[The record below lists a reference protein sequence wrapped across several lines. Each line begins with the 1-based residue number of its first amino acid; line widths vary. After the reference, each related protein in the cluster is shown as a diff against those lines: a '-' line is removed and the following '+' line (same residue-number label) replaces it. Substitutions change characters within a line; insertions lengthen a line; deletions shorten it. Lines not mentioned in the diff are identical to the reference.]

1 MEKKIENIAE
11 NALNGRNI
19 RLIDIEIRGE
29 KKNKIIEI
37 FIDSPGELDLD
48 ELTEVSRDINS
59 LIDESDFKGDILKV
73 VVSSPGVDRPFR
85 FAWQAAKHINR
96 MFEFGNGEDI
106 RTGKLIKASGE
117 NLVFEIKAG
126 KKEIREEE
134 VKFSE
139 LEILKVKL
147 PF

>member
-134 VKFSE
+134 IKFSE

>member
-19 RLIDIEIRGE
+19 RLIDVEIRGE
-29 KKNKIIEI
+29 KKNKIVEI

-59 LIDESDFKGDILKV
+59 LIDESDFKGEILKV

-85 FAWQAAKHINR
+85 FAWQVAKHVNR
-96 MFEFGNGEDI
+96 IFEFGNGDDI
-106 RTGKLIKASGE
+106 KTGKLIKASGD
-117 NLVFEIKAG
+117 NLIFEIKAG

>member
-29 KKNKIIEI
+29 RKNKIIEI

-48 ELTEVSRDINS
+48 ELTEVSRDINA
-59 LIDESDFKGDILKV
+59 LIDESDFKGEILKV

-85 FAWQAAKHINR
+85 FAWQAAKHVNR
-96 MFEFGNGEDI
+96 LFEFGNGEDV
-106 RTGKLIKASGE
+106 RTGKLIKAAGD
-117 NLVFEIKAG
+117 NLVFEIKSG

>member
-19 RLIDIEIRGE
+19 RLIDVEIRGE
-29 KKNKIIEI
+29 RKNKVVEI
-37 FIDSPGELDLD
+37 FIDSPGELDID
-48 ELTEVSRDINS
+48 ELTEVSRDINT
-59 LIDESDFKGDILKV
+59 LIDESEFKNDILKV
-73 VVSSPGVDRPFR
+73 VVSSPGVERPFR
-85 FAWQAAKHINR
+85 FAWQAAKHVNR
-96 MFEFGNGEDI
+96 LFEFGSREEI
-106 RTGKLIKASGE
+106 KTGKLVRTSGDI
-117 NLVFEIKAG
+117 LVFEVKAG

>member
-29 KKNKIIEI
+29 RKNKIIEI

-59 LIDESDFKGDILKV
+59 LIDESDFKGEILKV

-85 FAWQAAKHINR
+85 FAWQAAKHVNR
-96 MFEFGNGEDI
+96 LFEFGNGEDV
-106 RTGKLIKASGE
+106 RTGKLIKAAGD
-117 NLVFEIKAG
+117 NLVFEIKSG

>member
-29 KKNKIIEI
+29 RKNKIIEI

>member
-19 RLIDIEIRGE
+19 RLIDVEIRGE
-29 KKNKIIEI
+29 RKNKIIEI

-59 LIDESDFKGDILKV
+59 LIDESDFKGEILKV

-85 FAWQAAKHINR
+85 FAWQAAKHVNR

-106 RTGKLIKASGE
+106 KTGKLVKASGD

>member
-29 KKNKIIEI
+29 RKNKIIEI

-59 LIDESDFKGDILKV
+59 LIDESDFKGEILKV

-85 FAWQAAKHINR
+85 FAWQAAKHVNR
-96 MFEFGNGEDI
+96 LFEFGNGEDI
-106 RTGKLIKASGE
+106 RTGKLIKAAGD
-117 NLVFEIKAG
+117 NLVFEIKSG

>member
-19 RLIDIEIRGE
+19 RLIDVEIRGE
-29 KKNKIIEI
+29 RKNKIVEI

-59 LIDESDFKGDILKV
+59 LIDESDFKGEILKV

-85 FAWQAAKHINR
+85 FAWQV
-96 MFEFGNGEDI
+96 
-106 RTGKLIKASGE
+106 GKARKQD
-117 NLVFEIKAG
+117 F
-126 KKEIREEE
+126 
-134 VKFSE
+134 
-139 LEILKVKL
+139 
-147 PF
+147 

>member
-29 KKNKIIEI
+29 RKNKIIEI

-48 ELTEVSRDINS
+48 ELTEVSRDINA
-59 LIDESDFKGDILKV
+59 LIDESDFKGEILKV

-85 FAWQAAKHINR
+85 FAWQAAKHVNR
-96 MFEFGNGEDI
+96 LFEFGNGEDI
-106 RTGKLIKASGE
+106 RTGKLIKAAGDK
-117 NLVFEIKAG
+117 LVFEIKSG